1 MPTLCNLGIAHYDK
15 DPSCSIKAITLK
27 NLPKAIE
34 HYKKKLRT
42 TDRSVI
48 ERTIKRGLIREVG
61 GIIERKEA
69 QKYAANRS
77 PSVDDFASDGARN
90 ADMSIMKSSEYNRSQ
105 SPNKMT
111 GGMSP
116 AKGNTNKLNQTP

>member
-1 MPTLCNLGIAHYDK
+1 LGIAHYDK
-15 DPSCSIKAITLK
+15 DPSCSIKAITFK

-42 TDRSVI
+42 TDMEVI
-48 ERTIKRGLIREVG
+48 ETTIKKGLIREVG

-90 ADMSIMKSSEYNRSQ
+90 ADMSIMKSSEYNRS
-105 SPNKMT
+105 
-111 GGMSP
+111 
-116 AKGNTNKLNQTP
+116 

>member
-1 MPTLCNLGIAHYDK
+1 MPTLCKLGIAHYDK
-15 DPSCSIKAITLK
+15 DPSCSIKAITFK

-42 TDRSVI
+42 TDMDVI
-48 ERTIKRGLIREVG
+48 ETTIKKGLIREVG

-90 ADMSIMKSSEYNRSQ
+90 ADMSIMKSSEYNRS
-105 SPNKMT
+105 
-111 GGMSP
+111 
-116 AKGNTNKLNQTP
+116 